1 VFLYDFAEGRR
12 SPHARSFV
20 CHWKV
25 SIVCAD
31 HTGFDALSRE
41 GVTEVG
47 CMAQARRKFHAL
59 HNNPRSEMAAETF
72 PLGCERQPPADIA
85 KVPVE
90 IMTVESFARRE
101 THHDGVATI
110 GAGGAWEVP
119 VIASECRPS
128 SRSTTASPLDS
139 R

>member
-1 VFLYDFAEGRR
+1 
-12 SPHARSFV
+12 V

-47 CMAQARRKFHAL
+47 CMGQARRKFHAL
-59 HNNPRSEMAAETF
+59 HKNLRSEMAAETF

-119 VIASECRPS
+119 VIASE
-128 SRSTTASPLDS
+128 
-139 R
+139 